1 MIVFKQPN
9 WLVITSLA
17 QHYFLLDVYI
27 IQEYVCIT
35 QCILGV
41 KDLYVHESISFTK
54 FITVYIVKVGV
65 DFACCFSGS
74 SFIFFGN
81 GSWK

>member
-35 QCILGV
+35 QFILG
-41 KDLYVHESISFTK
+41 LEIYMFTK
-54 FITVYIVKVGV
+54 VLAV
-65 DFACCFSGS
+65 
-74 SFIFFGN
+74 
-81 GSWK
+81 